1 MTTERPVAR
10 PWPLAARR
18 PRRPSGPALARRLPL
33 LALPLLGL
41 AAWQGAAWLFHP
53 RPWLLPSPAAIA
65 RTLVDERS
73 RLWFHALATI
83 EETLLGLAVAV
94 AAGVLLAVL
103 IAASRA
109 AERTVYPWVV
119 ASQTVPILALAPL
132 LGIWLDYGTAQVF
145 VAALFSFFPVVVNG
159 VAGLRAADPE
169 LGRALRTLGAS
180 RAEVWRRATLP
191 AALPSLFAGIRMAA
205 VFAVTGA
212 VVGEYVGAD
221 RGLGY
226 LSEIATAQF
235 QTVLTFACVAWLA
248 AIGVALFALVSLVE
262 RVALPYRR
270 HDVLPRRRRSA

>member
-1 MTTERPVAR
+1 VTTERPVAQ
-10 PWPLAARR
+10 PWPAAARR
-18 PRRPSGPALARRLPL
+18 PRLRGGSGLARRLPL
-33 LALPLLGL
+33 LVLPLVGL
-41 AAWQGAAWLFHP
+41 ALWQGAAWLFDP
-53 RPWLLPSPAAIA
+53 RPWLLPSPLDIA
-65 RTLVDERS
+65 RTLVNERS
-73 RLWFHALATI
+73 RLWFHAVATI
-83 EETLLGLAVAV
+83 EETLLGLGAAL
-94 AAGVLLAVL
+94 AAGLLLAAL

-109 AERTVYPWVV
+109 AERTIYPWVV
-119 ASQTVPILALAPL
+119 ASQTVPILAVAPL
-132 LGIWLDYGTAQVF
+132 LGIWLDYGTAQVL

-180 RAEVWRRATLP
+180 RFEVWRRATLP
-191 AALPSLFAGIRMAA
+191 AALPSLFAGARMAA

-248 AIGVALFALVSLVE
+248 AIGVALFAAVALIE
-262 RVALPYRR
+262 RIALPYRH
-270 HDVLPRRRRSA
+270 HDVLPRRRRPT